1 MIVLVLLKFSNLKRA
16 RKKRGRRG
24 RGCKSQIWW
33 GIKILMGRGGVE
45 IQDSCAMQEH
55 LSTTIL
61 RFRDR
66 KVHQTLLLSHK
77 RAASNKIGTANP
89 ITVIFK
95 ICTVLI
101 LS

>member
-1 MIVLVLLKFSNLKRA
+1 
-16 RKKRGRRG
+16 
-24 RGCKSQIWW
+24 
-33 GIKILMGRGGVE
+33 
-45 IQDSCAMQEH
+45 MQEH
-55 LSTTIL
+55 LSTTLL

>member
-1 MIVLVLLKFSNLKRA
+1 MVLLKMLNISQYFQI
-16 RKKRGRRG
+16 KKGRRDA
-24 RGCKSQIWW
+24 KSQI
-33 GIKILMGRGGVE
+33 GGGVKTLRGREGVE
-45 IQDSCAMQEH
+45 IQGSILHKEH
-55 LSTTIL
+55 LSTTLL
-61 RFRDR
+61 RFSDR

-101 LS
+101 LSQ

>member
-1 MIVLVLLKFSNLKRA
+1 MVNHKFGGGSKYLG
-16 RKKRGRRG
+16 GREG
-24 RGCKSQIWW
+24 VQIQ
-33 GIKILMGRGGVE
+33 GSR
-45 IQDSCAMQEH
+45 AMQEH
-55 LSTTIL
+55 LSTTL
-61 RFRDR
+61 LKFRDR

>member
-1 MIVLVLLKFSNLKRA
+1 MGGK
-16 RKKRGRRG
+16 GRRG
-24 RGCKSQIWW
+24 RGGKSQIWW
-33 GIKILMGRGGVE
+33 EIKILRRREGVE
-45 IQDSCAMQEH
+45 IQGSRAMQEH
-55 LSTTIL
+55 LSTTLL